1 MGIGIKTPT
10 INHKQRRFI
19 DEYLIDL
26 NATRAA
32 IKAGYS
38 AKTARQI
45 GARLLSNV
53 NIKNEINYALSIICK
68 KQKHSVLLAVDIAIH
83 ALIDVAKNGNGT
95 ARVNAANS
103 ILDRAGHKFC
113 NIETVINSTEISA
126 EESKVKHDEAIE
138 EFIEEIKKFDSSR
151 IAYSS

>member
-1 MGIGIKTPT
+1 MRYGIKTSA

-26 NATRAA
+26 NATHAA
-32 IKAGYS
+32 IRAGYS
-38 AKTARQI
+38 TKTARQI

-68 KQKHSVLLAVDIAIH
+68 KQRHSVLLAVDIAIN
-83 ALIDVAKNGNGT
+83 ALVDVAKNGNGT

-113 NIETVINSTEISA
+113 NIETIINTTEISA
-126 EESKVKHDEAIE
+126 EEAQAKHDKALE
-138 EFIEEIKKFDSSR
+138 EFIDEIKKFDSSQ
-151 IAYSS
+151 IIYSS